1 MSTEK
6 TKGASKGQEHY
17 INSAKQPIEV
27 MQLLMGKTAF
37 LGFLQGNV
45 IKYSMRAGYK
55 DSAEKDITKRNQYAS
70 WYDLASK
77 DVVIDPITASVPT
90 DYIFKGLF

>member
-55 DSAEKDITKRNQYAS
+55 DSAEKDINKRNQYAY
-70 WYDLASK
+70 WYELASK
-77 DVVIDPITASVPT
+77 GVLINPIKDSVPA
-90 DYIFKGLF
+90 DYIFNGVL